1 MKESE
6 LYNQVS
12 QKVREFETLADIEP
26 SYDWNQS
33 LMDRIS
39 NTTIAPSSGFSPMKS
54 AAVLVLVVLV
64 NVGIILT
71 FLNNDNTR
79 TLRRGNDL
87 KKISTEFL
95 INPTSISE

>member
-6 LYNQVS
+6 LHNQVS
-12 QKVREFETLADIEP
+12 QKVREYETLADIEP
-26 SYDWNQS
+26 SLNWDQS

-39 NTTIAPSSGFSPMKS
+39 NTSMSSSPGFSPMKS

-79 TLRRGNDL
+79 TLKRGNDL